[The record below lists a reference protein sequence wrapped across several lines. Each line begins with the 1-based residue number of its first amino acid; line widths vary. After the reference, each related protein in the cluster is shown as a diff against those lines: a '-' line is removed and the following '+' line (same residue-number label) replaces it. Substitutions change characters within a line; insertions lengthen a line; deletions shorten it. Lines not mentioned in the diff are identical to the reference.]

1 MTIRTEPMT
10 VNVGPQHPSTHGV
23 FRLRITFSGEEI
35 VEVEPVLGYLH
46 RGSEKLAEE
55 RNYVQV
61 ITLTDRLDYTSSMI
75 NNQAFCLAVEKLVGV
90 EPPPRAKYLRTL
102 AAELQ
107 RIASHLVAIG
117 FYLQELGTFA
127 TSLMYTF
134 RSRERIL
141 DLFEM
146 LCGARITLSYMRPG
160 GVFDDAPADF
170 WPALDKFMQDFDS
183 ELEELEQWLLE
194 NEILVARTRG
204 VSPLPPEVAIN
215 CSVTGPVLRAS
226 GVNWD
231 WRKMEPYDAYDKVE
245 FDIPVGTHWDNYDR
259 FWVRMQEMR
268 QSMRIIHQ
276 CVEQIEPG
284 PVRLSEVPLV
294 IRAAPGAEAYG
305 RVEASKGELG
315 FYLVS
320 DGSVS
325 PYRCKIRSPS
335 LINLTITEHLLIGW
349 ELADM
354 IVSLGSVDINMGE
367 VDR

>member
-1 MTIRTEPMT
+1 MT

-23 FRLRITFSGEEI
+23 FRVRITFDGEEI
-35 VEVEPVLGYLH
+35 VEVEPVFGYLH

-61 ITLTDRLDYTSSMI
+61 VTLTDRLDYTSSMI
-75 NNQAFCLAVEKLVGV
+75 NNQAYCLAVEKLLGV

-102 AAELQ
+102 TAELQ
-107 RIASHLVAIG
+107 RIASHLIAVG
-117 FYLQELGTFA
+117 FFVQELGALGTP
-127 TSLMYTF
+127 LMYSF

-146 LCGARITLSYMRPG
+146 LCGARITVSYMRPG
-160 GVFDDAPADF
+160 GVFADAPREF
-170 WPALDKFMQDFDS
+170 WPALDQFLADFAV
-183 ELEELEQWLLE
+183 EFGEIEQLLLE

-215 CSVTGPVLRAS
+215 SSVSGPVLRAS

-231 WRKMEPYDAYDKVE
+231 WRKQEPYDAYNQVE
-245 FDIPVGTHWDNYDR
+245 FDVPVGSNWDNYDR
-259 FWVRMQEMR
+259 FWVRMQEVR
-268 QSMRIIHQ
+268 QSIRIVKQ

-284 PVRLSEVPLV
+284 PARLDLPLV
-294 IRAAPGAEAYG
+294 LRPEAGREAYG

-320 DGSVS
+320 DGGIA

-335 LINLTITEHLLIGW
+335 LINLTVIEHLLLGW
-349 ELADM
+349 KLADM